1 MVLEVLP
8 QPKRQLRRKERRGK
22 LMRKRELK
30 EKQMQRKRRLKLNQG
45 HLGSDCS
52 KKEGKAQ
59 NIEGV

>member
-1 MVLEVLP
+1 
-8 QPKRQLRRKERRGK
+8 
-22 LMRKRELK
+22 MRKRELK